1 MLSNMQSKYKI
12 DKLLKQ
18 KFWIVMIAMGNNYV
32 KRESLCIVLATFK
45 ISVTSHSYLEI
56 KVYIFINKFRAN
68 CIFLY
73 PLTV

>member
-1 MLSNMQSKYKI
+1 
-12 DKLLKQ
+12 
-18 KFWIVMIAMGNNYV
+18 MIAMGNNYV
-32 KRESLCIVLATFK
+32 KRESLCVVLATFK

>member
-1 MLSNMQSKYKI
+1 MQSNMQSKYKI

-32 KRESLCIVLATFK
+32 KRESLCVVLATFK

-56 KVYIFINKFRAN
+56 KYIFS
-68 CIFLY
+68 
-73 PLTV
+73 LTNFVPTVFFYTP